1 MPKKVTVQVIRPRT
15 SISPRVVILTEK
27 MYFGTDNTE
36 DAKNASLRAIEKPL
50 KAKLVALSR
59 EMQEAKAIR
68 DDVFDDNF
76 LIKYA
81 LELEVD
87 AKPMTMT
94 EFAEKFNQPRLL

>member
-1 MPKKVTVQVIRPRT
+1 MPKKVIIRVVRPRT
-15 SISPRVVILTEK
+15 SISPKVVLLTEK
-27 MYFGTDNTE
+27 MYFGTDSTE
-36 DAKNASLRAIEKPL
+36 DAKNASLKAIEKPL

-87 AKPMTMT
+87 AKPMTMS
-94 EFAEKFNQPRLL
+94 EFAEKFNQPRLI